1 MITVNTKPLLTAL
14 NLAVVNSNVSKY
26 YKKSGIAQIT
36 VEPKQIKFNFEAE
49 NVISEVSI
57 AGMSTAA
64 ETQVIM
70 VDNLLLKQLISTLSS
85 ATVTLDV
92 QPDALVITSGKSRF
106 TVPRIDTDGL
116 TLNVPDT
123 ITSNVSID
131 VDKDAWRFIKDN
143 QMYAISM
150 SFEHPVYRKVWVSE
164 SGDTLVG
171 DFDTCLFTHSTKSNL
186 ACTCLLS
193 DTIIN
198 LLNSLPEGAKM
209 YRSDGSYII
218 IVVTD
223 SYKYTAQFS
232 PRLESDEGSYNS
244 DIILGSLNHPDN
256 CFAVAAA
263 TVNQILGQALLLS
276 TSTEDTIWLKVAN
289 REMTL
294 QNNNMTGTIDIDF
307 DGEFGLEFK
316 TDSLKSVMS
325 SYGDVDVRIG
335 PSILDDEVVGIIVWD
350 DELTTTLAGVG

>member
-36 VEPKQIKFNFEAE
+36 VEPRQLKLNFEAE

-57 AGMSTAA
+57 AGVSTSA
-64 ETQVIM
+64 ETQVVM
-70 VDNLLLKQLISTLSS
+70 VDNLLLKQLISTFSS
-85 ATVTLDV
+85 ATIVLDV

-106 TVPRIDTDGL
+106 TLPRIDTDGL
-116 TLNVPDT
+116 TLNTPDV
-123 ITSNVSID
+123 ITSNTSLD

-186 ACTCLLS
+186 GYTCLLS

-198 LLNSLPEGAKM
+198 RLNSLPEGAKM
-209 YRSDGSYII
+209 YWNDGSYII
-218 IVVTD
+218 SLITD
-223 SYKYTAQFS
+223 SFKYTAQFS
-232 PRLESDEGSYNS
+232 PRLEADEGSYNS
-244 DIILGSLNHPDN
+244 EIILGSLNHPDN

-263 TVNQILGQALLLS
+263 QVNQILGQALLLS
-276 TSTEDTIWLKVAN
+276 TNTEDTIWLKVSN
-289 REMTL
+289 NEMTL
-294 QNNNMTGTIDIDF
+294 QDNNMKGTIDIDF
-307 DGEFGLEFK
+307 DGEFELEFK
-316 TDSLKSVMS
+316 TDSLKSVIS
-325 SYGDVDVRIG
+325 SYGDVDIRIG

-350 DELTTTLAGVG
+350 DDLTTTLAGVG